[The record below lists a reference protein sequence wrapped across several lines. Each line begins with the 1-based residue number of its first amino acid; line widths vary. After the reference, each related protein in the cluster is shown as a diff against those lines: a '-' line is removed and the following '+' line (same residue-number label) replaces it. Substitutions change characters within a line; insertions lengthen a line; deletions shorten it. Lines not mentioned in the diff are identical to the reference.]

1 MSRFYGDFDP
11 ASTATTTVITETV
24 DSTVVSLYLPFEDDA
39 LDKSSYNHTVTT
51 SGPITLD
58 TAQAKFGSKSAR
70 FDGSS
75 YLTISDNSVFDLN
88 GTDFTIEMFVY
99 FPDSV
104 GQQAVIS
111 KWTGSGTDKSFI
123 VMLRTDAGSYF
134 YWTNDGTN
142 NQQVQAN
149 DLISVGQ
156 WTHIAVTQTGSG
168 AGSGRLFINGNVQ
181 SDTDD
186 FSGIKNTSTNVIIGG
201 RDGGTVS
208 PFTGFI
214 DDLRIIKGKS
224 LYTTSFTVPTSPVG
238 NSVSEVTSSVSN
250 IRTHSHVW
258 NYPDVYDARFA
269 DTWPVI
275 DTGPTTFSHIV
286 RFDASMSGVVDTAA
300 GTWTSV
306 TGTNHPTTLV
316 NGTTATLLIA
326 DQNGLN
332 VVRTNTSFVV
342 TSADQ
347 VSTVTSAY
355 SFAMVY
361 SRNVTTSAQNIYP
374 FGTGPGNNASTLA
387 IEIHASNTGGADF
400 DVAGG
405 NSYDRT
411 VSVAG
416 ADFKSADYTRYL
428 IMASGNSGAGIH
440 NVKVQ
445 VRGGT
450 SSAVTLG
457 TSGSNRSTSPRFLD
471 SSFKTG
477 AFSGAQQ
484 LDICEIIF
492 YDVELSSAD
501 MITEADRLAT
511 KWGL

>member
-11 ASTATTTVITETV
+11 ASTASTAILTVT
-24 DSTVVSLYLPFEDDA
+24 SAVSLYLPFDTDFSD
-39 LDKSSYNHTVTT
+39 LSNFNHSPTVAGNTVIQT
-51 SGPITLD
+51 S
-58 TAQAKFGSKSAR
+58 TAQFQASAF
-70 FDGSS
+70 FDGNDDYVTYPNHSS
-75 YLTISDNSVFDLN
+75 F
-88 GTDFTIEMFVY
+88 
-99 FPDSV
+99 
-104 GQQAVIS
+104 
-111 KWTGSGTDKSFI
+111 
-123 VMLRTDAGSYF
+123 
-134 YWTNDGTN
+134 
-142 NQQVQAN
+142 
-149 DLISVGQ
+149 
-156 WTHIAVTQTGSG
+156 
-168 AGSGRLFINGNVQ
+168 LFG
-181 SDTDD
+181 TDD
-186 FSGIKNTSTNVIIGG
+186 FTVEGFFNASSVGSDGLLGIWGGPSSGLRCWLISFSLGNLYAAFSLDGNSATSLNSGV
-201 RDGGTVS
+201 TVS
-208 PFTGFI
+208 TGQWYNFSFTREGSTFRLFVDGVLKATATNSGGLKNSSQNLAIGSNNQSLTTLEYHGFLDDIRITKGLAVYTTAYSVPTGPVGFI
-214 DDLRIIKGKS
+214 TD
-224 LYTTSFTVPTSPVG
+224 T
-238 NSVSEVTSSVSN
+238 
-250 IRTHSHVW
+250 RTHSHVW

-269 DTWPVI
+269 GTWPTI
-275 DTGPTTFSHIV
+275 DTGPTTLSHLI
-286 RFDASMSGVVDTAA
+286 RYDASMPDTVDTAA

-306 TGTNHPTTLV
+306 SGSQHPTTLV

-347 VSTVTSAY
+347 VSTITSAY
-355 SFAMVY
+355 GFAMVY
-361 SRNVTTSAQNIYP
+361 SRNVATSAQDIYP
-374 FGTGPGNNASTLA
+374 FGTGPGNDAHSLG
-387 IEIHASNTGGADF
+387 IEIHSSNTGGADF

-416 ADFKSADYTRYL
+416 ADFQSADYTRYL
-428 IMASGNSGAGIH
+428 IMASANSSDGIH
-440 NVKVQ
+440 NAKVQ

-457 TSGSNRSTSPRFLD
+457 TSGSNRGSLPRFFD

-484 LDICEIIF
+484 LDICEMIF

>member
-24 DSTVVSLYLPFEDDA
+24 DSTVVSLYLPFEDDM
-39 LDKSSYNHTVTT
+39 LDKSSYSHTLSTAGPPTLST
-51 SGPITLD
+51 S
-58 TAQAKFGSKSAR
+58 QAKFGSKSAQ
-70 FDGSS
+70 FNGSS
-75 YLTISDNSVFDLN
+75 YFTISDNAVFDLN
-88 GTDFTIEMFVY
+88 STDFTIEMFIY
-99 FPDSV
+99 FPSSA
-104 GQQAVIS
+104 GQQSVLS
-111 KWTGSGTDKSFI
+111 KWTGSGTNKSFV
-123 VMLRTDAGSYF
+123 VMPQTGAGAYF
-134 YWTNDGTN
+134 FWSNDGIN

-168 AGSGRLFINGNVQ
+168 AGSGRLFINGTVQ
-181 SDTDD
+181 NDTDD
-186 FSGIKNTSTNVIIGG
+186 FSNIKNNSTNVIIGG
-201 RDGGTVS
+201 RDGGTVT

-214 DDLRIIKGKS
+214 DDLRILKGKS

-269 DTWPVI
+269 GTWPTT
-275 DTGPTTFSHIV
+275 DTGPTTLSHLI
-286 RFDASMSGVVDTAA
+286 RYDASMPDAVDTAA

-306 TGTNHPTTLV
+306 SGSQHPTTLV

-347 VSTVTSAY
+347 VSTITSAY
-355 SFAMVY
+355 GFAMVY
-361 SRNVTTSAQNIYP
+361 SRNVATSAQDIYP
-374 FGTGPGNNASTLA
+374 FGTGPGNDAHSLG
-387 IEIHASNTGGADF
+387 IEIHSSNTGGADF

-416 ADFKSADYTRYL
+416 ADFQSADYTRYL
-428 IMASGNSGAGIH
+428 IMASANSSDGIH
-440 NVKVQ
+440 NAKVQ

-457 TSGSNRSTSPRFLD
+457 TSGSNRGSLPRFFD

-484 LDICEIIF
+484 LDICEMIF

>member
-1 MSRFYGDFDP
+1 MP
-11 ASTATTTVITETV
+11 
-24 DSTVVSLYLPFEDDA
+24 
-39 LDKSSYNHTVTT
+39 
-51 SGPITLD
+51 
-58 TAQAKFGSKSAR
+58 
-70 FDGSS
+70 
-75 YLTISDNSVFDLN
+75 
-88 GTDFTIEMFVY
+88 
-99 FPDSV
+99 
-104 GQQAVIS
+104 
-111 KWTGSGTDKSFI
+111 
-123 VMLRTDAGSYF
+123 
-134 YWTNDGTN
+134 
-142 NQQVQAN
+142 
-149 DLISVGQ
+149 
-156 WTHIAVTQTGSG
+156 G
-168 AGSGRLFINGNVQ
+168 A
-181 SDTDD
+181 
-186 FSGIKNTSTNVIIGG
+186 
-201 RDGGTVS
+201 
-208 PFTGFI
+208 
-214 DDLRIIKGKS
+214 
-224 LYTTSFTVPTSPVG
+224 
-238 NSVSEVTSSVSN
+238 
-250 IRTHSHVW
+250 
-258 NYPDVYDARFA
+258 
-269 DTWPVI
+269 
-275 DTGPTTFSHIV
+275 
-286 RFDASMSGVVDTAA
+286 VDTAA
-300 GTWTSV
+300 GSWTSV
-306 TGTNHPTTLV
+306 SGTNHPTTLV
-316 NGTTATLLIA
+316 NGTTATLLTA

-361 SRNVTTSAQNIYP
+361 SRNVTTSAQAIYP
-374 FGTGPGNNASTLA
+374 FGTGPGNNANTLG
-387 IEIHASNTGGADF
+387 IEISGSTQGGDF

-405 NSYDRT
+405 NSKDRT

-457 TSGSNRSTSPRFLD
+457 TNGGNRSTAPKFLD

-484 LDICEIIF
+484 LDICELIF